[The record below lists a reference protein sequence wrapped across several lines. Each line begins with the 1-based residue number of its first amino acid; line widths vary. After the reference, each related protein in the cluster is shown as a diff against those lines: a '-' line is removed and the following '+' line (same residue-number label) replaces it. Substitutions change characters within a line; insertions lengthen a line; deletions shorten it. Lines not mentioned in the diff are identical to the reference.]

1 MKDVCLISGLGA
13 DERLFQFLR
22 LEGMKIHYIRW
33 IPPFRDESWSSYAN
47 RLLPQIPSG
56 NPVLVGI
63 SMGGM
68 MSIELSR
75 LVPVEKVILISS
87 AKGFIRT
94 PAYFKLLSWTRLHR
108 WLPFS
113 LWILIG
119 RLIGPWLFGAENQ
132 EEKRLLRRMIRDIDE
147 RFFRWAWQQ
156 VITWNNHDLPTPV
169 FQVHGSRDRLLP
181 LDDILPPDKVIA
193 GASHFMV
200 VHEAGQISR
209 ILREVI
215 G

>member
-22 LEGMKIHYIRW
+22 LDRMRLHYIRW

-47 RLLPQIPSG
+47 RLLPQISPG

-68 MSIELSR
+68 MAIELSR

-87 AKGFIRT
+87 ARGFLRR
-94 PAYFKLLSWTRLHR
+94 PGYFRLLRWTRLHR
-108 WLPFS
+108 WLPYS
-113 LWILIG
+113 IWQLVGL
-119 RLIGPWLFGAENQ
+119 LIGPWLFGTSGK
-132 EEKRLLRRMIRDIDE
+132 EEKKLLRSMIRDTDE

-156 VITWNNHDLPTPV
+156 VITWDNQDPPGTV
-169 FQVHGSRDRLLP
+169 FQIHGSRDRMLP
-181 LDDILPPDKVIA
+181 LKDIIPPEMVFP

-200 VHEAGQISR
+200 VHEAGQISK
-209 ILREVI
+209 ILKEEI